1 MARVYESI
9 SSQCMAGK
17 GMYINYI
24 DSAAC
29 MHAHVS
35 ILCNYNAD
43 VILELECICL
53 TTQQ

>member
-29 MHAHVS
+29 MHVS